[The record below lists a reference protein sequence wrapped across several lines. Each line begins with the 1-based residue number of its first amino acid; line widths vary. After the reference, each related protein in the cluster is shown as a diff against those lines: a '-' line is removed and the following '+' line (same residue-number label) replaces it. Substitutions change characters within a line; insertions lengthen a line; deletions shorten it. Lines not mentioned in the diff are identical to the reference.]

1 MSGKTI
7 VISVVLSLIAAGMFL
22 AECALF
28 HFPFETGLD
37 VLLLVW
43 MTFVPGVLIIVSLR
57 QKSSFDLAAH
67 EVLSLGC
74 ALGFGVVPI
83 VLWLLNLVGIG
94 HVKTN
99 SAIINLISVSAASYF
114 GQKKWKEFD
123 KILPAL
129 NNTCIFAI
137 GALLLFAA
145 YNLQQF
151 HYGEDGSIITHGLFG
166 VDIPFLAGEVHGIR
180 DFGTLRDLHQMG
192 QPWQY
197 HDWTYQLLALLPR
210 DRTLPDLALAAP
222 LVGYVMLALSI
233 FTLSF
238 RLTSSKLI
246 SYLTVA
252 LWFLVSGIEGGELS
266 CYALSPSFVFGSM
279 IFVNILLVF
288 DLRMK
293 ASRKKDVSRTTTL
306 VLSGMLTLLL
316 LELSQTKLSSYL
328 VMLGAL
334 LLLGFMGLTFT
345 RGKKQVVTEIVL
357 GCLLTLAL
365 VLWQSAGT
373 NALMP
378 SGDFLIG
385 APLLG
390 YANHVASLLHV
401 PVSTINPVSHGLAL
415 HWQSIFIIPFFLFH
429 FLRFALLDPKILA
442 ALIMLAVFRGR
453 LWKESHELMWVL
465 ALMIVIGFLLPVL
478 YSPAWYPLALSFYA
492 PLMSVQAAM
501 FVSIIGL
508 GLVVQKVPMS
518 RSVKMTMGIVT
529 VIVLAGFVLSV
540 RSVRSVV
547 REESAKP
554 YIVSAAYI
562 HAMNYLQAH
571 ASDTDVIATRR
582 FDLDT
587 TGDESYYW
595 YSGLSGRR
603 VISEGA
609 KYGSLLGAVTDN
621 DAVKGTHPVPAT
633 SQLLRVRRALLDTIY
648 SSHDTAS
655 VRAAMAASH
664 ARFIIETTQPREQLS
679 IDPSQIAT
687 RVFGEDG
694 IEIWRLPQFTQKLEL
709 LE

>member
-7 VISVVLSLIAAGMFL
+7 VISVVLGLIAAGMFL

-37 VLLLVW
+37 VLYLSW
-43 MTFVPGVLIIVSLR
+43 MTIAPGVLVVLLLR
-57 QKSSFDLAAH
+57 QKFLLDLAAY
-67 EVLSLGC
+67 EIISIGC
-74 ALGFGVVPI
+74 AVSFGIAPILLGIGDKLGFGHGIQHPYVIIYLMTIPVVSFSQRIP
-83 VLWLLNLVGIG
+83 WNEFKKLLP
-94 HVKTN
+94 
-99 SAIINLISVSAASYF
+99 SF
-114 GQKKWKEFD
+114 
-123 KILPAL
+123 
-129 NNTCIFAI
+129 NNICIFAI
-137 GALLLFAA
+137 GALLLFAV

-151 HYGEDGSIITHGLFG
+151 HYGADGSIITHGLFG

-210 DRTLPDLALAAP
+210 ERTLPDLALAAP

-233 FTLSF
+233 FTLSL
-238 RLTSSKLI
+238 RLTSSKLV
-246 SYLTVA
+246 SYIAVA
-252 LWFLVSGIEGGELS
+252 LWFLVSGLEGGELS
-266 CYALSPSFVFGSM
+266 SYALSPSFVFGSM

-293 ASRKKDVSRTTTL
+293 AARKKDVSRSAAL
-306 VLSGMLTLLL
+306 VLSGILTLLL
-316 LELSQTKLSSYL
+316 LELSHTKLSSHL

-334 LLLGFMGLTFT
+334 LMLGFMGLAFT

-357 GCLLTLAL
+357 GCLLSFAL

-401 PVSTINPVSHGLAL
+401 PVSTINPVSHGLTL
-415 HWQSIFIIPFFLFH
+415 RWQSILIIPFFLFH

-442 ALIMLAVFRGR
+442 ALIMLAVFRGQ
-453 LWKESHELMWVL
+453 LWKESHEIMWVL
-465 ALMIVIGFLLPVL
+465 VLMIVIGFLLPVL

-492 PLMSVQAAM
+492 PLMSVQAGM
-501 FVSIIGL
+501 FVTVIGF
-508 GLVVQKVPMS
+508 GVVAKSVVMS
-518 RSVKMTMGIVT
+518 RSVKIAMGIVA
-529 VIVLAGFVLSV
+529 VIFFAGFVLN
-540 RSVRSVV
+540 VRSVV
-547 REESAKP
+547 KGESAKP
-554 YIVSAAYI
+554 EFVSAAFI
-562 HAMNYLQAH
+562 HAMNYLQTH
-571 ASDTDVIATRR
+571 ANDTDVIATRR

-587 TGDESYYW
+587 TGDESFYW
-595 YSGLSGRR
+595 YSALSGRR
-603 VISEGA
+603 VVSEGA
-609 KYGSLLGAVTDN
+609 KYGSLLGAVADS
-621 DAVKGTHPVPAT
+621 DAVKGTHSVVVAAR
-633 SQLLRVRRALLDTIY
+633 LLHVRRALLDSIY
-648 SSHDTAS
+648 SSRDTAS
-655 VRAAMAASH
+655 VRTALAASH
-664 ARFIIETTQPREQLS
+664 ARFIIETMEPGEHLS

-687 RVFGEDG
+687 RVFSEDG
-694 IEIWRLPQFTQKLEL
+694 IEIWRIPQFIHKLEL